1 MKINGTGGIDVLG
14 AYTAQM
20 VKKKELKKDQAGGLV
35 QADKL
40 EISPEAKKIQ
50 LYKELLNEMPAVRE
64 DLIASLRQRI
74 QGGSY
79 LPDSERIAAG
89 MIEDWISDSV

>member
-1 MKINGTGGIDVLG
+1 VKINGTGGVDPLS

-20 VKKKELKKDQAGGLV
+20 MKKKADKKDKANGHF
-35 QADKL
+35 QADRL

-64 DLIASLRQRI
+64 DLTASLRQRI
-74 QGGSY
+74 QDGSY
-79 LPDSERIAAG
+79 RPDSEKIATG
-89 MIEDWISDSV
+89 IIRDWVLDNG